1 MKIIFLKINKES
13 KIYISISQSRMLVC
27 EKKYLKQKPM
37 NYENI

>member
-13 KIYISISQSRMLVC
+13 KIYISISQSRMIIYK
-27 EKKYLKQKPM
+27 KKYLKQKPM